1 MMSASDA
8 QTPEVLV
15 LEPEDYD
22 EVLALWARAGLPAR
36 PEGRDAPAAFRRQ
49 HENGLQRAIGIRDP
63 GMLVAVAILT
73 HDGRKGWIN
82 RLAVD
87 PGNRRR
93 GLASLL
99 VREAERWFRDDVGLE
114 VFSALIHSHNDP
126 SRTLFEELGYETV
139 DVVYVRKLAR
149 PGA

>member
-1 MMSASDA
+1 MGASQA
-8 QTPEVLV
+8 QIPEVLV
-15 LEPEDYD
+15 LGPDDYE

-36 PEGRDAPAAFRRQ
+36 PEGRDSPEAFRRQ
-49 HENGLQRAIGIRDP
+49 YDVGLQRAIGIREV
-63 GMLVAVAILT
+63 GLLVAVAILT

-87 PGNRRR
+87 PGQRRR
-93 GLASLL
+93 GYASIL
-99 VREAERWFRDDVGLE
+99 VAEAERWFRDEVGIE
-114 VFSALIHSHNDP
+114 VFSALIHTHNDH
-126 SRTLFEELGYETV
+126 SRTLFAELGYETV

>member
-1 MMSASDA
+1 MGASQSQLHD
-8 QTPEVLV
+8 VLV
-15 LEPEDYD
+15 LGPGEYD

-36 PEGRDAPAAFRRQ
+36 PEGRDGPVAFLRQ
-49 HENGLQRAIGIRDP
+49 HEGGRQRAIGIRDA
-63 GMLVAVAILT
+63 GELVAVAILT

-87 PGNRRR
+87 PRHRRR
-93 GLASLL
+93 GHASAL
-99 VREAERWFRDDVGLE
+99 VAAAERWFRDEAGVE

-126 SRTLFEELGYETV
+126 SRALFAGLGYETA
-139 DVVYVRKLAR
+139 DVVYVRKLVR

>member
-1 MMSASDA
+1 MCASNT
-8 QTPEVLV
+8 QIPEVLE
-15 LEPEDYD
+15 LGPDEYD

-49 HENGLQRAIGIRDP
+49 YESGLQRTIGSRLD
-63 GMLVAVAILT
+63 GALVAVAILS

-87 PGNRRR
+87 PACRRR
-93 GLASLL
+93 GYASAILD
-99 VREAERWFRDDVGLE
+99 EAERWFRDEIGLE

-126 SRTLFEELGYETV
+126 SRALFAELGYEAV

>member
-1 MMSASDA
+1 MGANDA
-8 QTPEVLV
+8 QIPEVLI

-22 EVLALWARAGLPAR
+22 EILALWARAGLPAR

-49 HENGLQRAIGIRDP
+49 YEGGLQRAIGIREA
-63 GMLVAVAILT
+63 GRLVAVTILT

-87 PGNRRR
+87 PEHRRE
-93 GLASLL
+93 GYASIL
-99 VREAERWFRDDVGLE
+99 VAAAERWFRDEEGVE

-126 SRTLFEELGYETV
+126 SRALFAELGYEMV

>member
-1 MMSASDA
+1 MSANHA
-8 QTPEVLV
+8 QIPEAV
-15 LEPEDYD
+15 EIKPDRYD

-36 PEGRDAPAAFRRQ
+36 QEGRDAPEAFRRQ
-49 HENGLQRAIGIRDP
+49 YEGGLQRAIGVRET
-63 GMLVAVAILT
+63 GRLVAVAILT

-87 PGNRRR
+87 PDYRRR
-93 GLASLL
+93 GYASLL
-99 VREAERWFRDDVGLE
+99 VGEAERWFTEELGLE
-114 VFSALIHSHNDP
+114 VFSALIHTHNSA
-126 SRTLFEELGYETV
+126 SRSLFDELGYETV

>member
-1 MMSASDA
+1 MRANSEQIGAA
-8 QTPEVLV
+8 ETLTPREY
-15 LEPEDYD
+15 E

-36 PEGRDAPAAFRRQ
+36 PEGRDSPAAFERQ
-49 HENGLQRAIGIRDP
+49 HASGLQRAIGIRAGDV
-63 GMLVAVAILT
+63 LVAVALLT

-87 PGNRRR
+87 PGYRRK
-93 GLASLL
+93 GYAAALIA
-99 VREAERWFRDDVGLE
+99 EAERWFNEEVGVE
-114 VFSALIHSHNDP
+114 VSSALIHSHNDA
-126 SRTLFEELGYETV
+126 SRALFAELGYETV